1 MTRSLRRFRRCW
13 FRRNLL
19 TSKQKHLR
27 FASTVFLSHKLT
39 FCPTFHRF
47 PILLPSHRQ
56 HFRHWRFL
64 VTLWQQGP
72 AQNEDFISVLPM
84 HACQSSTGHC
94 EIILVDRAA
103 VRKSILPCRAQQ
115 ALLWLRF
122 PAGGFYLP
130 VLGMSN
136 WLMSLMRDTW
146 LGGSVPLLSWS
157 LRTVSW
163 FCCGVFPFSLVM
175 SNVPGGSHSFSLGSG
190 RLMTQ
195 NGAPADPRWIQSKS
209 KK

>member
-1 MTRSLRRFRRCW
+1 
-13 FRRNLL
+13 
-19 TSKQKHLR
+19 
-27 FASTVFLSHKLT
+27 
-39 FCPTFHRF
+39 
-47 PILLPSHRQ
+47 
-56 HFRHWRFL
+56 
-64 VTLWQQGP
+64 
-72 AQNEDFISVLPM
+72 M

-115 ALLWLRF
+115 ALLWLPF
-122 PAGGFYLP
+122 PAGGLYLP
-130 VLGMSN
+130 VLGLSN

-175 SNVPGGSHSFSLGSG
+175 SNVPGGEPFLQPGFWKADDTEWSSCWPEMDTEQEQEINHYCQKCLTFLKGATAAELNLS
-190 RLMTQ
+190 RMTC
-195 NGAPADPRWIQSKS
+195 W
-209 KK
+209 